1 MEDRYYSTWKEFT
14 QEQLRRVGTV
24 QLSIDELEHD
34 MYCDDSAKK
43 NEEETS
49 ELNFDY

>member
-1 MEDRYYSTWKEFT
+1 MSTVPADPDKKID
-14 QEQLRRVGTV
+14 
-24 QLSIDELEHD
+24 SIDELEHD